1 MTDSQPNDFAEAA
14 DEAALLRK
22 VRCKCR
28 RGMRELDRIMERYLS
43 DRWPQASAAERD
55 QFLSLL
61 DVEDDKLFQWFMGY
75 EPCTDERYS
84 DIVRLVGGLP
94 PDSAS

>member
-1 MTDSQPNDFAEAA
+1 MTDLQPEASAQAA

-22 VRCKCR
+22 VRWKCR

-43 DRWPQASAAERD
+43 DRWPQASATERD

-84 DIVRLVGGLP
+84 DIVHLVGGLP
-94 PDSAS
+94 PESAN

>member
-1 MTDSQPNDFAEAA
+1 MPDSQPNDFAEAA

-22 VRCKCR
+22 VRWKCR